1 MHPINKNTL
10 AKLGFGILVV
20 VLSMFG
26 SASAYGQSLWGG
38 FTPAQKQLAIA
49 GFTDCY
55 RSQSSDKKAY
65 AGRDLA
71 AAVRLV
77 DGATKSGDVSLP
89 SLIIQSV
96 QRAPNVKPDP
106 HGEHWNGRT
115 GFHSG
120 LWWRGIEDG
129 ERQAYVQGVIWCS
142 QVPKVSLQIS
152 DTSRQEVVSK
162 LNDWYVISDD
172 DWKDPHSNARVDVP
186 VISALKK
193 IEVLHIKGATAK
205 E

>member
-10 AKLGFGILVV
+10 AKLEFGILVV
-20 VLSMFG
+20 AFSMFG
-26 SASAYGQSLWGG
+26 SAFAYGQNPWVG

-55 RSQSSDKKAY
+55 RLQSSDKRAY

-71 AAVRLV
+71 AVVRLV
-77 DGATKSGDVSLP
+77 DGAIRSGDVSLP

-96 QRAPNVKPDP
+96 QRAPNVNADP
-106 HGEHWNGRT
+106 HGEHWSGPT

-120 LWWRGIEDG
+120 LWWRGIQDG
-129 ERQAYVQGVIWCS
+129 ERQAYVQGVVWCS
-142 QVPKVSLQIS
+142 QAPGLSVHIS
-152 DTSRQEVVSK
+152 DSSSQTIVSK

-172 DWKDPHSNARVDVP
+172 DWKDPRSNARVDVP
-186 VISALKK
+186 VISALQK
-193 IEVLHIKGATAK
+193 IEVIHIKENAAK
-205 E
+205 Q